1 MIDLLK
7 CILQLCEFRNNHI
20 CWGATRVRRCK
31 CLGSPRCLHPEHSE
45 GVGSI
50 RAPLWQVTGSRA
62 HTQERILGREN
73 VTAIFRQ
80 AQAMAKSNQAYGE
93 QPEEMTSGLFPGPLP
108 GTALLPKKRR
118 AQISTH
124 NNPHSAQLP
133 RGSEQIPAEQT
144 LYLTSFVHP
153 GAVPASGEQEE

>member
-1 MIDLLK
+1 MAGLTQVSAPRTLRGSGQHPCPIVAGNW
-7 CILQLCEFRNNHI
+7 QQSTH
-20 CWGATRVRRCK
+20 TRK
-31 CLGSPRCLHPEHSE
+31 NFG
-45 GVGSI
+45 
-50 RAPLWQVTGSRA
+50 
-62 HTQERILGREN
+62 ERKH

-93 QPEEMTSGLFPGPLP
+93 QPEKMISGLFPGPLP
-108 GTALLPKKRR
+108 GTALRPKKRR